1 MKPDETKRSSPKPTA
16 AERKSDIEELKKSLP
31 YLQLEQTE
39 DEKGTKLEPKFVT
52 IGKASKPLS
61 LHPVKF
67 EDAVSALLKTPPPP
81 KPGK

>member
-1 MKPDETKRSSPKPTA
+1 MGDSKPT
-16 AERKSDIEELKKSLP
+16 KK
-31 YLQLEQTE
+31 QV
-39 DEKGTKLEPKFVT
+39 KFVT

-81 KPGK
+81 KPVK